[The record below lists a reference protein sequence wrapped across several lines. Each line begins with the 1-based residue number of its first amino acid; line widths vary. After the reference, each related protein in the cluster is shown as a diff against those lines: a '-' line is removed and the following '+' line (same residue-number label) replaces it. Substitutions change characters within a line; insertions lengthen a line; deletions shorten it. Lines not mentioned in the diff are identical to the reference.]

1 MTRELRPGRDTRTAD
16 LFEVPRPVPT
26 TPCSMDY
33 RATVAHLVSEML
45 RDTRRDRY
53 DIAAAVSRLT
63 GKDVSKYMLD
73 AYTSEAREEHNLPA
87 WLIAPLEAACGSHAV
102 THWLAEVRG
111 GRLLVGKETLM
122 HDLARAEQL
131 RDEADEAVRVLRA
144 RLKPG

>member
-1 MTRELRPGRDTRTAD
+1 MNRERASRDTRTAD

-33 RATVAHLVSEML
+33 RATV
-45 RDTRRDRY
+45 
-53 DIAAAVSRLT
+53 
-63 GKDVSKYMLD
+63 
-73 AYTSEAREEHNLPA
+73 
-87 WLIAPLEAACGSHAV
+87 
-102 THWLAEVRG
+102 THWLAGIRG

-144 RLKPG
+144 RLKRG